1 LHQSGTDLVRQHGF
15 IRDQKEADV
24 QDRKARIPTIIGLVL
39 CSTAG
44 LYFLLSVAY
53 ALFHYSQFASADPQ
67 FTRYVIVPGVIGTL
81 FIVIGMTGSRLSLL
95 VGTYG
100 VSALFALFL
109 FETYLTW
116 RQIPI
121 WMGMLGKLSPT
132 QQTMFTDDPSLVRGF
147 TIRGLNRLAGEKQ
160 LQKAMLSGFPFS
172 RVILCAP
179 SDDVISYKADRYGF
193 NNPDTVYDA
202 PLDTILLGDSFVEG
216 FCLAE
221 GEDIASQM
229 RRLGVA
235 TAALGIRGNG
245 PLQELASLGRF
256 GPLLQP
262 KNVILAFFEG
272 NDWENLENGLTEPWL
287 RSALDSNA
295 DFGSQAS
302 SMATMERAA
311 MEKVNSK
318 PVSIADLFTKRTTLR
333 NFFALQQTG
342 STLGLTY
349 PKLPKEI
356 PEFRTILQRAK
367 TIVAGWNGNFAI
379 LYVPKAD
386 RYVGT
391 FPVGH
396 SLDHLRTLV
405 LDAAAKEDIKVID
418 LTEAL
423 HRLEDPARMYG
434 ADAHFSRDG
443 ASFVASI
450 VARAV
455 DGHQINLSDNC
466 GSVRQCDG
474 CSPDKS
480 AAASGSRLTV
490 C

>member
-1 LHQSGTDLVRQHGF
+1 M
-15 IRDQKEADV
+15 
-24 QDRKARIPTIIGLVL
+24 QDRKASTVPTILGLVL
-39 CSTAG
+39 CSTVG
-44 LYFLLSVAY
+44 LYFLLGVAY

-95 VGTYG
+95 FGIYG
-100 VSALFALFL
+100 MSALFALFL
-109 FETYLTW
+109 FEIYLTW
-116 RQIPI
+116 RQIPV

-132 QQTMFTDDPSLVRGF
+132 QQTMFADDPSLVRGF

-202 PLDTILLGDSFVEG
+202 PLDAILLGDSFVEG

-302 SMATMERAA
+302 SMATMEQARAA
-311 MEKVNSK
+311 MEKINSN
-318 PVSIADLFTKRTTLR
+318 PVTIADLFTKRATLR

-349 PKLPKEI
+349 SKLPKEI

-367 TIVAGWNGNFAI
+367 SIVAGWNGNFAV

-386 RYVGT
+386 RFVGT

-396 SLDHLRTLV
+396 SLDHLRTFV

-418 LTEAL
+418 VTETL
-423 HRLEDPARMYG
+423 HRLEDPARMYA

-443 ASFVASI
+443 ASFVASR
-450 VARAV
+450 VARVV
-455 DGHQINLSDNC
+455 DGTKST
-466 GSVRQCDG
+466 SV
-474 CSPDKS
+474 KT
-480 AAASGSRLTV
+480 AAPFGNAMGAHMTSRLQPQRAD
-490 C
+490 